1 MSVLAIVHVVALLVL
16 VVAAVTLG
24 VAMALRPTQRRYEI
38 LRPISWATV
47 FAALS
52 AICAGLS
59 ITTVRLA
66 ESGLT
71 AEAVKHAW
79 GGVAEGLVPG
89 VFAFGMLAVA
99 WGLAS
104 IGLRRL
110 D

>member
-1 MSVLAIVHVVALLVL
+1 MSILAIVHIVVLLVL
-16 VVAAVTLG
+16 VVAALALG
-24 VAMALRPTQRRYEI
+24 VSMAWKPSQRRYEI
-38 LRPISWATV
+38 LRPVTWATV
-47 FAALS
+47 LATLS
-52 AICAGLS
+52 AVCAGLS

-89 VFAFGMLAVA
+89 VFGFGMLAVA
-99 WGLAS
+99 WGLAA